1 MPWHAMVQAMV
12 GITDDMWWH
21 VMTRV
26 DVDSFSWCTG
36 LDCDYLYN
44 YRWFSHGYSVGF
56 GGSRLMS
63 AYVGSALF
71 FHAFSIFWPCHA
83 LPGRSNSGSELWE
96 LIQLCEM
103 NEAQLF
109 HHSAW
114 QTFNPDPVH
123 PVNPCH
129 SSAMAVVAVDV
140 TAKHWD
146 NMAAGKKKHI
156 ISFTSVKCAKTCCMH
171 NRAGMSLTPHSLVCL
186 LSASPPLSRSVAQ
199 RRAASK
205 QVGKCWKWIET
216 ASQLW
221 FVLLAS
227 HLSGWTAP

>member
-1 MPWHAMVQAMV
+1 
-12 GITDDMWWH
+12 
-21 VMTRV
+21 
-26 DVDSFSWCTG
+26 
-36 LDCDYLYN
+36 
-44 YRWFSHGYSVGF
+44 
-56 GGSRLMS
+56 
-63 AYVGSALF
+63 
-71 FHAFSIFWPCHA
+71 
-83 LPGRSNSGSELWE
+83 
-96 LIQLCEM
+96 M

-171 NRAGMSLTPHSLVCL
+171 NQAGMSLTPHSGL
-186 LSASPPLSRSVAQ
+186 PPQIPQCRPTIIAQ

-205 QVGKCWKWIET
+205 QVGN
-216 ASQLW
+216 
-221 FVLLAS
+221 
-227 HLSGWTAP
+227 G